1 MDSMAERSSSLS
13 TSEQG
18 GEDLPFRSQRATHKL
33 LFSLVRTKPAL
44 FGAVFLSILVVIAA
58 VAPLVS
64 PHDPGKVD
72 IRQRLHPPFWMEGGD
87 MGRFLG
93 TDALGRDIF
102 SRLIYGS
109 RVSILVG
116 LSSVAISGI
125 IGVGLGLVA
134 GFFGG
139 KIDDLIMG
147 FAEIQL
153 AFPFILLAVTIMAVV
168 GPGLVNTIL
177 VLGISRWVAYGR
189 VVRGQVLAARERE
202 YVEAA
207 WALGYPL
214 YRVLFQQIL
223 PNVMSPLIV
232 IASFTVAGNIISE
245 ASLSFLGLGV
255 PPSIVTWG
263 GMLAEGREYLRVS
276 WWMATFPGLAIMFTV
291 LSINLIGDWIRD
303 YLDPRLKYD
312 V

>member
-1 MDSMAERSSSLS
+1 MPEMPDLQIPQEGSEEYPFEEERAEQKFLLALIRS
-13 TSEQG
+13 
-18 GEDLPFRSQRATHKL
+18 
-33 LFSLVRTKPAL
+33 KPAL
-44 FGAVFLSILVVIAA
+44 LGAFFLVLLFLMATFASVIA
-58 VAPLVS
+58 

-72 IRQRLHPPFWMEGGD
+72 IRHRLKPPVWQKGGSPN
-87 MGRFLG
+87 RLLG
-93 TDALGRDIF
+93 TDALGRDIL

-116 LSSVAISGI
+116 LSSVVISGM
-125 IGVGLGLVA
+125 IGVVLGMVA

-139 KIDDLIMG
+139 KIDDFIMG

-168 GPGLVNTIL
+168 GPGLVNIIL

-189 VVRGQVLAARERE
+189 VVRGQVLAVRERE
-202 YVEAA
+202 YVEAS

-214 YRVLFQQIL
+214 HRVLFFQIL
-223 PNVMSPLIV
+223 PNVLSPLIV

-263 GMLAEGREYLRVS
+263 GMLSEGREYLRVS
-276 WWMATFPGLAIMFTV
+276 WWMATFPGIAIMATV

-303 YLDPRLKYD
+303 YLDPRLKFD
-312 V
+312 A

>member
-1 MDSMAERSSSLS
+1 MAAMSHSTSPTEVDYDLFPDDEGAGRKVLSSLI
-13 TSEQG
+13 
-18 GEDLPFRSQRATHKL
+18 
-33 LFSLVRTKPAL
+33 RTKPAL
-44 FGAVFLSILVVIAA
+44 FSAIFLIFLMVMAALAPVI
-58 VAPLVS
+58 S
-64 PHDPGKVD
+64 PHDPVKVD
-72 IRQRLHPPFWMEGGD
+72 IRQRLKPPALFEGGNANHL
-87 MGRFLG
+87 LG

-116 LSSVAISGI
+116 LSSVAISGAV
-125 IGVGLGLVA
+125 GVGLGLVA

-153 AFPFILLAVTIMAVV
+153 AFPFILLAVTIMAVL
-168 GPGLVNTIL
+168 GPGLMNTIL

-214 YRVLFQQIL
+214 YRVLFFQIL

-255 PPSIVTWG
+255 PPSITTWG
-263 GMLAEGREYLRVS
+263 GMLSEGRQYLRVS
-276 WWMATFPGLAIMFTV
+276 WWMATFPGLAIMATV
-291 LSINLIGDWIRD
+291 LSINLIGDWVRD

-312 V
+312 L

>member
-1 MDSMAERSSSLS
+1 MTGTSDPISPIEAGEELPHDAE
-13 TSEQG
+13 QVG
-18 GEDLPFRSQRATHKL
+18 QKL
-33 LFSLVRTKPAL
+33 ISSLVRSKPAA
-44 FGAVFLSILVVIAA
+44 FGAVFLLVLVVMAA
-58 VAPLVS
+58 AAPLIS
-64 PHDPGKVD
+64 PYDPFKVD
-72 IRQRLHPPFWMEGGD
+72 IRQRLTPPVWMEGGNAD
-87 MGRFLG
+87 RLLG
-93 TDALGRDIF
+93 TDALGRDIL
-102 SRLIYGS
+102 SRLIFGS

-116 LSSVAISGI
+116 LSSVAISGV
-125 IGVGLGLVA
+125 IGVGLGLLA

-214 YRVLFQQIL
+214 YRVLFFQIL

-276 WWMATFPGLAIMFTV
+276 WWMATFPGLAIMATV
-291 LSINLIGDWIRD
+291 LSINLLGDWVRD

-312 V
+312 I

>member
-1 MDSMAERSSSLS
+1 MTGTSHPISPIEAGEELPHDAE
-13 TSEQG
+13 QVG
-18 GEDLPFRSQRATHKL
+18 QKL
-33 LFSLVRTKPAL
+33 ISSLVRSKPAA
-44 FGAVFLSILVVIAA
+44 FGAVFLLVLVVMAA
-58 VAPLVS
+58 AAPLIS
-64 PHDPGKVD
+64 PYDPFKVD
-72 IRQRLHPPFWMEGGD
+72 IRQRLTPPVWMEGGNAD
-87 MGRFLG
+87 RLLG
-93 TDALGRDIF
+93 TDALGRDIL
-102 SRLIYGS
+102 SRLIFGS

-116 LSSVAISGI
+116 LSSVAISGV
-125 IGVGLGLVA
+125 IGVGLGLLA

-214 YRVLFQQIL
+214 YRVLFFQIL

-276 WWMATFPGLAIMFTV
+276 WWMATFPGLAIMATV
-291 LSINLIGDWIRD
+291 LSINLLGDWVRD
-303 YLDPRLKYD
+303 YLDPRLKFD
-312 V
+312 I